1 MTEHFAITEQA
12 IDPNALR
19 EQLTQKANC
28 GAFCSFEGWVRDHN
42 DGKNVDY
49 LIYSTYPELALSQ
62 GNEVIEQAKRQ
73 FGPFGHR
80 RYGGLGGRN
89 RRPPRCRFCRLPLHY
104 RYGKSGSADLET
116 GVLCRQP
123 APNRLVGQSGSLVTR
138 SAKKQPALGAISTVQ
153 AAFSF

>member
-62 GNEVIEQAKRQ
+62 GNAVIEQAKRQ
-73 FGPFGHR
+73 FAIEDAVCVHRVGRLDIGDMAVWVGVPAGHR
-80 RYGGLGGRN
+80 DAAFAA
-89 RRPPRCRFCRLPLHY
+89 CRFIIDTVKAEVPIWKQEFY
-104 RYGKSGSADLET
+104 ADSQHQTAWLANPE
-116 GVLCRQP
+116 
-123 APNRLVGQSGSLVTR
+123 
-138 SAKKQPALGAISTVQ
+138 AL
-153 AAFSF
+153 

>member
-19 EQLTQKANC
+19 EQLMQKANC

-62 GNEVIEQAKRQ
+62 GNAVIEQAKRQ
-73 FGPFGHR
+73 FAIEDAVCVHRVGRLDIGDMAVWMGVTAGHR
-80 RYGGLGGRN
+80 DAAFAA
-89 RRPPRCRFCRLPLHY
+89 CRFIIDTVKAEVPIWKQEFY
-104 RYGKSGSADLET
+104 ADSQHQTAWLANPE
-116 GVLCRQP
+116 
-123 APNRLVGQSGSLVTR
+123 
-138 SAKKQPALGAISTVQ
+138 AL
-153 AAFSF
+153 